1 MLGVEPTTDKR
12 KIKRA
17 YAARSKEVHP
27 EERPE
32 EFRVL
37 HGAYQA
43 ALKHAER
50 ARTGQTAGGVGSMSG
65 EGRPASGAEPICVTE
80 QPEVSEDVLT
90 EQSGVSEDVSAEQPE
105 LAEAESVDREEVK
118 AVQINSYFEEKAQ
131 EREEKIRFFREHWK
145 DIRFDCWKPEVKEWW
160 KNYLQSEDFQDI
172 QWQPQLLR
180 LLAEEMEKELQYE
193 YEIRLLFWEAYGFQ
207 EKDPTTKGDLQKLRR
222 ALYPAYERVRR
233 QEEHEKLEA
242 QKQAGYRKNRKFL
255 AWMLAFSFGTW
266 CFVVVKNGVFERAG
280 GNSYKGGR
288 DYTGSFEEQY
298 LQEYGESYGEQY
310 LQEYGDTEEPE
321 EETLEGPE
329 LVRAYVEERYPGTEF
344 SEPVLVKEG
353 VYSEDVYEMY
363 ALSHPDI
370 VFEAVIEYDIID
382 DTICGMREEY
392 GLRLTEYYATEYG
405 LHSLFLAG
413 GNDEWPESMAEYDMV
428 SVLCYEDPDELDE
441 FCDTVI
447 RMFKEQEEL
456 QNLDAVGISRAKVC
470 YPGVMVNG
478 GTSGCY
484 PGEGQFYRPWELSTD
499 QMKEKIREGYE
510 TYMAYFE
517 PWNLPLEQ
525 CLAWRAAYGEKEEIY
540 PEETAS
546 DFAVTLSGKGG
557 EVFEVYIP
565 VYACDVFGYV
575 TDADEEDSV
584 QMILSGDAYYYLLSE
599 GVRIRTEQEGF
610 GFFAEKDGEFYYLG
624 IWEKEELGKIEEF
637 IPR

>member
-50 ARTGQTAGGVGSMSG
+50 ARTGQTAGGVGPTFG
-65 EGRPASGAEPICVTE
+65 EGRPNGGAEPICVAG

-90 EQSGVSEDVSAEQPE
+90 ELSGVSEDVSAEQPK

-118 AVQINSYFEEKAQ
+118 AAQINSYFEEKAQ

-222 ALYPAYERVRR
+222 ALYPAYKRVRR

-255 AWMLAFSFGTW
+255 AWMLAFSFGIW

-280 GNSYKGGR
+280 RNSYKGGR

-353 VYSEDVYEMY
+353 VFSEDVYEMC

-447 RMFKEQEEL
+447 RMFKEQKEL
-456 QNLDAVGISRAKVC
+456 QNLNAVGICRANVC
-470 YPGVMVNG
+470 YPGVMVSG

-484 PGEGQFYRPWELSTD
+484 PGEGQFYRPWELSAD

-525 CLAWRAAYGEKEEIY
+525 CLAWRAAYGEKEGMY

-546 DFAVTLSGKGG
+546 DFSVTLTGKGG

-610 GFFAEKDGEFYYLG
+610 GFFAEQDGEFYYLG
-624 IWEKEELGKIEEF
+624 IWEKEEFGKIEEF